1 MLFLFLYQTFFLLLL
16 PFLLINIIYKGLKNK
31 TYLAQFSNRLGFGFN
46 LSRKSNSNN
55 LIVIHAVSLG
65 EVVGISNL
73 VTKIDSSYDVMI
85 TVNTATGFEKANELF
100 GSNHKVMYAPWD
112 FFLFVKKFLKD
123 VRPVCIL
130 LFETEIWPYL
140 IHESRVSGVEVF
152 LLNGRLS
159 VKSEKNYKKVKPLIT
174 KALNNFSKVFVQTS
188 IHAQRFQGL
197 GLPKDKVMV
206 VGSMKYDIE
215 PNKIQNLGITL
226 PDEVIL
232 AASTHKE
239 EDEIVIEAFKD
250 LKKEKLF
257 QGHFVL
263 APRHPE
269 RAKEL
274 QNICLKF
281 GMNSRLYT
289 DKQSFVDVDITII
302 NVIGIMNDLFQRSR
316 VTFMGGSLVKRG
328 GHNLIEPA
336 YFGSPIL
343 IGPHTFNFE
352 EIVDE
357 FISSDAALRV
367 SNVTELVNA
376 YRDVIQDKNLATS
389 LSSNAKNIIKKRRG
403 STEIQLSY
411 IMNTISNT

>member
-16 PFLLINIIYKGLKNK
+16 PFFLVNIIYKGLKNK
-31 TYLAQFSNRLGFGFN
+31 TYLVQFSNRLGFGFN
-46 LSRKSNSNN
+46 LSKKSNNV
-55 LIVIHAVSLG
+55 IVIHAVSLG
-65 EVVGISNL
+65 EVIGISNL
-73 VTKIDSSYDVMI
+73 VSKIDSSYEVMI

-100 GSNHKVMYAPWD
+100 GSNHNVMYAPWD
-112 FFLFVKKFLKD
+112 FFLFIKKFLKD

-140 IHESRVSGVEVF
+140 IHESRVLGVEVF

-159 VKSEKNYKKVKPLIT
+159 VKSKKNYEMVKPLIT
-174 KALNNFSKVFVQTS
+174 NALNNFSKVFVQTS
-188 IHAQRFQGL
+188 VHAERFRDL
-197 GLPKDKVMV
+197 GILKDKIMV

-215 PNKIQNLGITL
+215 SNKIQNLGNTL

-232 AASTHKE
+232 AASTHQE

-250 LKKEKLF
+250 LKQEKLF

-269 RAKEL
+269 RAKDL
-274 QNICLKF
+274 QNICLRF
-281 GMNSRLYT
+281 GLNSRLYT
-289 DKQSFVDVDITII
+289 NKQSFDDVDITII
-302 NVIGIMNDLFQRSR
+302 NVIGVMDDLFQRSR
-316 VTFMGGSLVKRG
+316 VTFMGGSLIKRG

-357 FISSDAALRV
+357 FISSDAALLVR
-367 SNVTELVNA
+367 NKIELVNA
-376 YRDVIQDKNLATS
+376 YRDVIQDENLATS

-403 STEIQLSY
+403 STVIQLSY
-411 IMNTISNT
+411 IMDIIRNK

>member
-16 PFLLINIIYKGLKNK
+16 PFFLVNIIYKGLKNK
-31 TYLAQFSNRLGFGFN
+31 TYLVQFSNRLGFGFN
-46 LSRKSNSNN
+46 LSKKSNNV
-55 LIVIHAVSLG
+55 IVIHAVSLG
-65 EVVGISNL
+65 EVIGISNL
-73 VTKIDSSYDVMI
+73 VSKIDSSYEVMI

-100 GSNHKVMYAPWD
+100 GSNHNVMYAPWD
-112 FFLFVKKFLKD
+112 FFLFIKKFLKD

-140 IHESRVSGVEVF
+140 IHESRVFGVEVF

-159 VKSEKNYKKVKPLIT
+159 VKSKKNYEKVKPLIT
-174 KALNNFSKVFVQTS
+174 NALNNFSKVFVQS
-188 IHAQRFQGL
+188 SVHAERFRDL
-197 GLPKDKVMV
+197 GILKDKIMV

-215 PNKIQNLGITL
+215 SNKIQNLGNTL

-232 AASTHKE
+232 AASTHQE

-250 LKKEKLF
+250 LKQEKLF

-269 RAKEL
+269 RAKDL
-274 QNICLKF
+274 QNICSRF
-281 GMNSRLYT
+281 GLNSRLYT
-289 DKQSFVDVDITII
+289 DKQSFDDVDITII
-302 NVIGIMNDLFQRSR
+302 NVIGIMDDLFQRSR

-352 EIVDE
+352 DIVDE
-357 FISSDAALRV
+357 FISSDAALLVR
-367 SNVTELVNA
+367 NKIELVNA
-376 YRDVIQDKNLATS
+376 YRDVIQDENLATS

-403 STEIQLSY
+403 STVIQLSY
-411 IMNTISNT
+411 IMGIIKNK

>member
-16 PFLLINIIYKGLKNK
+16 PFFLVNIIYKGLKNK

-46 LSRKSNSNN
+46 LSKKSNNV
-55 LIVIHAVSLG
+55 IVIHAVSLG
-65 EVVGISNL
+65 EVIGISNL
-73 VTKIDSSYDVMI
+73 VAKIDSSYEVMI

-112 FFLFVKKFLKD
+112 FFLFVKRFLKD
-123 VRPVCIL
+123 VEPVCIL

-140 IHESRVSGVEVF
+140 IHKSRRLGAEVF

-159 VKSEKNYKKVKPLIT
+159 VKSEQNYEKVKPLIT
-174 KALNNFSKVFVQTS
+174 NALNNFSKVFVQTP
-188 IHAQRFQGL
+188 IHAERFTGL
-197 GLPKDKVMV
+197 GLLKDKVMV

-215 PNKIQNLGITL
+215 PNKIQDLGNTL
-226 PDEVIL
+226 PDEFIL

-239 EDEIVIEAFKD
+239 EDKIVIEAFKD

-269 RAKEL
+269 RAKDLE
-274 QNICLKF
+274 NICLRF

-289 DKQSFVDVDITII
+289 DKQSFDDVDITII
-302 NVIGIMNDLFQRSR
+302 NVIGIMDDLFQRSR
-316 VTFMGGSLVKRG
+316 VTFIGGSLVKRG

-357 FISSDAALRV
+357 FISSNAALRV
-367 SNVTELVNA
+367 SNKTELVNA
-376 YRDVIQDKNLATS
+376 YRDVLQDENLATS

-411 IMNTISNT
+411 IMSIISNK

>member
-16 PFLLINIIYKGLKNK
+16 PFFLVNIIYKGLKNK
-31 TYLAQFSNRLGFGFN
+31 TYLVQFSNRLGFGFN
-46 LSRKSNSNN
+46 LSKKSNNV
-55 LIVIHAVSLG
+55 IVIHAVSLG
-65 EVVGISNL
+65 EVIGISNL
-73 VTKIDSSYDVMI
+73 VSKIDSSYEVMI

-140 IHESRVSGVEVF
+140 IHESRVFGVEVF

-159 VKSEKNYKKVKPLIT
+159 VKSKKNYEKVKPLIT
-174 KALNNFSKVFVQTS
+174 NALNNFSKVFVQTS
-188 IHAQRFQGL
+188 VHAERFRDL
-197 GLPKDKVMV
+197 GILKDKIMV

-215 PNKIQNLGITL
+215 SNKIQNLGNTL

-232 AASTHKE
+232 AASTHQE

-250 LKKEKLF
+250 LKQEKLF

-269 RAKEL
+269 RAKDL
-274 QNICLKF
+274 QNICSRF
-281 GMNSRLYT
+281 GLNSRLYT
-289 DKQSFVDVDITII
+289 DKQSFDDVDITII
-302 NVIGIMNDLFQRSR
+302 NVIGIMDDLFQRSR

-357 FISSDAALRV
+357 FISSDAALLVR
-367 SNVTELVNA
+367 NKIELVNA
-376 YRDVIQDKNLATS
+376 YRDVIQDENLATS

-403 STEIQLSY
+403 STVIQLSY
-411 IMNTISNT
+411 IMDIIRNK

>member
-16 PFLLINIIYKGLKNK
+16 PFFLVNIIYKGLKNK
-31 TYLAQFSNRLGFGFN
+31 TYLVQFSNRLGFGFN
-46 LSRKSNSNN
+46 LSKKSNNV
-55 LIVIHAVSLG
+55 IVIHAVSLG
-65 EVVGISNL
+65 EVIGISNL
-73 VTKIDSSYDVMI
+73 VSKIDSSYEVMI

-100 GSNHKVMYAPWD
+100 GSNHNVMYAPWD
-112 FFLFVKKFLKD
+112 FFLFIKKFLKD

-140 IHESRVSGVEVF
+140 IHESRGFGVEVF

-159 VKSEKNYKKVKPLIT
+159 VKSKKNYEKVKPLIT
-174 KALNNFSKVFVQTS
+174 NALNNFSKVFVQS
-188 IHAQRFQGL
+188 SVHAERFRDL
-197 GLPKDKVMV
+197 GILKDKIMV

-215 PNKIQNLGITL
+215 SNKIQNLGNTL

-232 AASTHKE
+232 AASTHQE

-250 LKKEKLF
+250 LKQEKLF

-269 RAKEL
+269 RAKDL
-274 QNICLKF
+274 QNICSRF
-281 GMNSRLYT
+281 GLNSRLYT
-289 DKQSFVDVDITII
+289 DKQSFDDVDITII
-302 NVIGIMNDLFQRSR
+302 NVIGIMDDLFQRSR

-352 EIVDE
+352 DIVDE
-357 FISSDAALRV
+357 FISSDAALLVRSKV
-367 SNVTELVNA
+367 ELVNA
-376 YRDVIQDKNLATS
+376 YRDVIQDENLATS

-403 STEIQLSY
+403 STVIQLSY
-411 IMNTISNT
+411 IMDIIRNK

>member
-16 PFLLINIIYKGLKNK
+16 PFFLVNIIYKGLKNK
-31 TYLAQFSNRLGFGFN
+31 TYLVQFSNRLGFGFN
-46 LSRKSNSNN
+46 LSKKSNNV
-55 LIVIHAVSLG
+55 IVIHAVSLG
-65 EVVGISNL
+65 EVIGISNL
-73 VTKIDSSYDVMI
+73 VSKIDSSYEVMI

-100 GSNHKVMYAPWD
+100 GSNHNVMYAPWD
-112 FFLFVKKFLKD
+112 FFLFIKKFLKD

-140 IHESRVSGVEVF
+140 IHESRVFGVEVF

-159 VKSEKNYKKVKPLIT
+159 VKSKKNYEKVKPLIT
-174 KALNNFSKVFVQTS
+174 NALNNFSKVFVQTS
-188 IHAQRFQGL
+188 VHAERFRGL
-197 GLPKDKVMV
+197 GILKDKIMV
-206 VGSMKYDIE
+206 VGSMKYDIK
-215 PNKIQNLGITL
+215 PNKIQNLGNTL

-232 AASTHKE
+232 AASTHQE

-250 LKKEKLF
+250 LKQEKLF

-269 RAKEL
+269 RAKDL
-274 QNICLKF
+274 QNICSRF
-281 GMNSRLYT
+281 GLNSRLYT
-289 DKQSFVDVDITII
+289 DKQSFDDVDITII
-302 NVIGIMNDLFQRSR
+302 NVIGIMDDLFQRSR

-352 EIVDE
+352 DIVDE
-357 FISSDAALRV
+357 FISSDAALLVRSKV
-367 SNVTELVNA
+367 ELVNA
-376 YRDVIQDKNLATS
+376 YRDVIQDENLATS

-403 STEIQLSY
+403 STVIQLSY
-411 IMNTISNT
+411 IMDIIRNK

>member
-16 PFLLINIIYKGLKNK
+16 PFFLVNVIYKGLKNK
-31 TYLAQFSNRLGFGFN
+31 TYLVQFSNRLGFGFN
-46 LSRKSNSNN
+46 LSKKSNNV
-55 LIVIHAVSLG
+55 IVIHAVSLG
-65 EVVGISNL
+65 EVIGISNL
-73 VTKIDSSYDVMI
+73 VSKIDSSYEVMI

-140 IHESRVSGVEVF
+140 IHESRVLGVEVF

-159 VKSEKNYKKVKPLIT
+159 VKSKKNYEMVKPLIT
-174 KALNNFSKVFVQTS
+174 NALNNFSKVFVQTPV
-188 IHAQRFQGL
+188 HAERFRGL
-197 GLPKDKVMV
+197 GILKDKIMV

-215 PNKIQNLGITL
+215 PNKIQNLGNSL
-226 PDEVIL
+226 PDEFIL
-232 AASTHKE
+232 AASTHKG

-250 LKKEKLF
+250 LKQEKLF

-269 RAKEL
+269 RAKDL
-274 QNICLKF
+274 QNICLRF
-281 GMNSRLYT
+281 GLNSRLYT
-289 DKQSFVDVDITII
+289 NKQSFDDVDITII
-302 NVIGIMNDLFQRSR
+302 NVIGVMDDLFQRSR
-316 VTFMGGSLVKRG
+316 VTFMGGSLIKRG

-357 FISSDAALRV
+357 FISSDAALLVR
-367 SNVTELVNA
+367 NKIELVNA
-376 YRDVIQDKNLATS
+376 YRDVIQDENLATS

-403 STEIQLSY
+403 STVIQLSY
-411 IMNTISNT
+411 IMDIIRNK

>member
-16 PFLLINIIYKGLKNK
+16 PFFLVNIIYKGLKNK
-31 TYLAQFSNRLGFGFN
+31 TYLVQFSNRLGFGFN
-46 LSRKSNSNN
+46 LSKKSNNV
-55 LIVIHAVSLG
+55 IVIHAVSLG
-65 EVVGISNL
+65 EVIGISNL
-73 VTKIDSSYDVMI
+73 VSKIDSSYEVMI

-100 GSNHKVMYAPWD
+100 GSNHNVMYAPWD
-112 FFLFVKKFLKD
+112 FFLFIKKFLKD

-140 IHESRVSGVEVF
+140 IHESRVFGVEVF

-159 VKSEKNYKKVKPLIT
+159 VKSKKNYEKVKPLIT
-174 KALNNFSKVFVQTS
+174 NALNNFSKVFVQS
-188 IHAQRFQGL
+188 SVHAERFRDL
-197 GLPKDKVMV
+197 GILKDKIMV

-215 PNKIQNLGITL
+215 SNKIQNLGNTL

-232 AASTHKE
+232 AASTHQE

-250 LKKEKLF
+250 LKQEKLF

-269 RAKEL
+269 RAKDL
-274 QNICLKF
+274 QNICSRF
-281 GMNSRLYT
+281 GLNSRLYT
-289 DKQSFVDVDITII
+289 DKQSFDDVDITII
-302 NVIGIMNDLFQRSR
+302 NVIGIMDDLFQRSR

-352 EIVDE
+352 DIVDE
-357 FISSDAALRV
+357 FISSDAALLVRSKV
-367 SNVTELVNA
+367 ELVNA
-376 YRDVIQDKNLATS
+376 YRDVIQDENLATS

-403 STEIQLSY
+403 STVIQLSY
-411 IMNTISNT
+411 IMDIIRNK

>member
-16 PFLLINIIYKGLKNK
+16 PFFLVNIIYKGLKNK
-31 TYLAQFSNRLGFGFN
+31 TYLVQFSNRLGFGFN
-46 LSRKSNSNN
+46 LSKKSNNV
-55 LIVIHAVSLG
+55 IVIHAVSLG
-65 EVVGISNL
+65 EVIGISNL
-73 VTKIDSSYDVMI
+73 VSKIDSSYEVMI

-140 IHESRVSGVEVF
+140 IHESRVLGVEVF

-159 VKSEKNYKKVKPLIT
+159 VKSKKNYEMVKPLIT
-174 KALNNFSKVFVQTS
+174 NALNNFSKVFVQTS
-188 IHAQRFQGL
+188 VHAERFRDL
-197 GLPKDKVMV
+197 GILKDKIMV

-215 PNKIQNLGITL
+215 SNKIQNLGNTL

-232 AASTHKE
+232 AASTHQE

-250 LKKEKLF
+250 LKQEKLF

-269 RAKEL
+269 RAKDL
-274 QNICLKF
+274 QNICLRF
-281 GMNSRLYT
+281 GLNSRLYT
-289 DKQSFVDVDITII
+289 NKQSFDDVDITII
-302 NVIGIMNDLFQRSR
+302 NVIGVMDDLFQRSR
-316 VTFMGGSLVKRG
+316 VTFMGGSLIKRG

-357 FISSDAALRV
+357 FISSDAALLVR
-367 SNVTELVNA
+367 NKIELVNA
-376 YRDVIQDKNLATS
+376 YRDVIQDENLATS

-403 STEIQLSY
+403 STVIQLSY
-411 IMNTISNT
+411 IMDIIRNK

>member
-1 MLFLFLYQTFFLLLL
+1 LV
-16 PFLLINIIYKGLKNK
+16 NIIYKGLKNK
-31 TYLAQFSNRLGFGFN
+31 TYLVQFSNRLGFGFN
-46 LSRKSNSNN
+46 LSKKSNNV
-55 LIVIHAVSLG
+55 IVIHAVSLG
-65 EVVGISNL
+65 EVIGISNL
-73 VTKIDSSYDVMI
+73 VSKIDSSYEVMI

-100 GSNHKVMYAPWD
+100 GSNHNVMYAPWD
-112 FFLFVKKFLKD
+112 FFLFIKKFLKD

-140 IHESRVSGVEVF
+140 IHESRVFGVEVF

-159 VKSEKNYKKVKPLIT
+159 VKSKKNYEKVKPLIT
-174 KALNNFSKVFVQTS
+174 NALNNFSKVFVQS
-188 IHAQRFQGL
+188 SVHAERFRDL
-197 GLPKDKVMV
+197 GILKDKIMV

-215 PNKIQNLGITL
+215 SNKIQNLGNTL

-232 AASTHKE
+232 AASTHQE

-250 LKKEKLF
+250 LKQEKLF

-269 RAKEL
+269 RAKDL
-274 QNICLKF
+274 QNICSRF
-281 GMNSRLYT
+281 GLNSRLYT
-289 DKQSFVDVDITII
+289 DKQSFDDVDITII
-302 NVIGIMNDLFQRSR
+302 NVIGIMDDLFQRSR

-352 EIVDE
+352 DIVDE
-357 FISSDAALRV
+357 FISSDAALLVRSKV
-367 SNVTELVNA
+367 ELVNA
-376 YRDVIQDKNLATS
+376 YRDVIQDENLATS

-403 STEIQLSY
+403 STVIQLSY
-411 IMNTISNT
+411 IMDIIRNK

>member
-1 MLFLFLYQTFFLLLL
+1 MLFLFLYQIFFLLLL
-16 PFLLINIIYKGLKNK
+16 PFFLVNIIYKGLKNK
-31 TYLAQFSNRLGFGFN
+31 TYLVQFSNRLGFGFN
-46 LSRKSNSNN
+46 LSKKSNNV
-55 LIVIHAVSLG
+55 IVIHAVSLG
-65 EVVGISNL
+65 EVIGISNL
-73 VTKIDSSYDVMI
+73 VSKIDSSYEVMI

-140 IHESRVSGVEVF
+140 IHESRVFGVEVF

-159 VKSEKNYKKVKPLIT
+159 VKSKKNYEKVKPLIT
-174 KALNNFSKVFVQTS
+174 NALNNFSKVFVQS
-188 IHAQRFQGL
+188 SVHAERFRDL
-197 GLPKDKVMV
+197 GILKDKIMV

-215 PNKIQNLGITL
+215 SNKIQNLGNTL

-232 AASTHKE
+232 AASTHRE

-250 LKKEKLF
+250 LKQEKLF

-269 RAKEL
+269 RAKDL
-274 QNICLKF
+274 QNICLRF
-281 GMNSRLYT
+281 GLNSRLYT
-289 DKQSFVDVDITII
+289 DKQSFDDVDITII
-302 NVIGIMNDLFQRSR
+302 NVIGIMDDLFQRSR

-352 EIVDE
+352 DIVDE
-357 FISSDAALRV
+357 FISSDAALLVRSKV
-367 SNVTELVNA
+367 ELVNA
-376 YRDVIQDKNLATS
+376 YRDVIQDENLATS

-403 STEIQLSY
+403 STVIQLSY
-411 IMNTISNT
+411 IMGIIKNK

>member
-16 PFLLINIIYKGLKNK
+16 PFFLVNIIYKGLKNK
-31 TYLAQFSNRLGFGFN
+31 TYLVQFSNRLGFGFN
-46 LSRKSNSNN
+46 LSKKSNNV
-55 LIVIHAVSLG
+55 IVIHAVSLG
-65 EVVGISNL
+65 EVIGISNL
-73 VTKIDSSYDVMI
+73 VSKIDSSYEVMI

-100 GSNHKVMYAPWD
+100 GSNHNVMYAPWD
-112 FFLFVKKFLKD
+112 FFLFIKKFLKD

-140 IHESRVSGVEVF
+140 IHESRVLGVEVF

-159 VKSEKNYKKVKPLIT
+159 VKSKKNYEKVKPLIT
-174 KALNNFSKVFVQTS
+174 NALNNFSKVFVQS
-188 IHAQRFQGL
+188 SVHAERFRDL
-197 GLPKDKVMV
+197 GILKDKIMV

-215 PNKIQNLGITL
+215 SNKIQNLGNTL

-232 AASTHKE
+232 AASTHRE

-250 LKKEKLF
+250 LKQEKLF

-269 RAKEL
+269 RAKDL
-274 QNICLKF
+274 QNICSRF
-281 GMNSRLYT
+281 GLNSRLYT
-289 DKQSFVDVDITII
+289 DKQSFDDVDITII
-302 NVIGIMNDLFQRSR
+302 NVIGIMDDLFQRSR

-352 EIVDE
+352 DIVDE
-357 FISSDAALRV
+357 FISSDAALLVRSKV
-367 SNVTELVNA
+367 ELVNA
-376 YRDVIQDKNLATS
+376 YRDVIQDENLATS

-403 STEIQLSY
+403 STVIQLSY
-411 IMNTISNT
+411 IMDIIRNK

>member
-16 PFLLINIIYKGLKNK
+16 PFFLVNVIYKGLKNK
-31 TYLAQFSNRLGFGFN
+31 TYLAQFSNRLGLGFN
-46 LSRKSNSNN
+46 LSKKSNNV
-55 LIVIHAVSLG
+55 IVIHAVSLG
-65 EVVGISNL
+65 EVIGISNL
-73 VTKIDSSYDVMI
+73 VSKIDSSYEVMI

-140 IHESRVSGVEVF
+140 IHEARVLGVEVF

-159 VKSEKNYKKVKPLIT
+159 VKSKKNYEMVKPLIT
-174 KALNNFSKVFVQTS
+174 NALNNFSKVFVQTS
-188 IHAQRFQGL
+188 VHAERFRGL
-197 GLPKDKVMV
+197 GILKDKIMV

-215 PNKIQNLGITL
+215 PNKIQNLGNTL

-250 LKKEKLF
+250 LKQEKLF

-269 RAKEL
+269 RAKDL
-274 QNICLKF
+274 QNICLRF
-281 GMNSRLYT
+281 GLNSRLYT
-289 DKQSFVDVDITII
+289 DKQSFDDVDITII
-302 NVIGIMNDLFQRSR
+302 NVVGIMDDLFQRSR

-357 FISSDAALRV
+357 FISSDAALLVR
-367 SNVTELVNA
+367 NKIELVNA
-376 YRDVIQDKNLATS
+376 YRDVIQDENLATS

-403 STEIQLSY
+403 STVIQLSY
-411 IMNTISNT
+411 IMDIISNK

>member
-65 EVVGISNL
+65 EVIGISNL

-100 GSNHKVMYAPWD
+100 GSNHNVMYAPWD
-112 FFLFVKKFLKD
+112 FFLFIKKFLKD

-140 IHESRVSGVEVF
+140 IHESRGFGVEVF

-159 VKSEKNYKKVKPLIT
+159 VKSKKNYEKVKPLIT
-174 KALNNFSKVFVQTS
+174 NALNNFSKVFVQS
-188 IHAQRFQGL
+188 SVHAERFRDL
-197 GLPKDKVMV
+197 GILKDKIMV

-215 PNKIQNLGITL
+215 SNKIQNLGNTL

-352 EIVDE
+352 DIVDE
-357 FISSDAALRV
+357 FISSDAALLVRSKV
-367 SNVTELVNA
+367 ELVNA
-376 YRDVIQDKNLATS
+376 YRDVIQDKNLASS
-389 LSSNAKNIIKKRRG
+389 LSSNSKNIIKKRRG

-411 IMNTISNT
+411 IMEIISNK

>member
-1 MLFLFLYQTFFLLLL
+1 MC
-16 PFLLINIIYKGLKNK
+16 IRDSYKGLKNK
-31 TYLAQFSNRLGFGFN
+31 TYLVQFSNRLGFGFN
-46 LSRKSNSNN
+46 LSKKSNNV
-55 LIVIHAVSLG
+55 IVIHAVSLG
-65 EVVGISNL
+65 EVIGISNL
-73 VTKIDSSYDVMI
+73 VSKIDSSYEVMI

-100 GSNHKVMYAPWD
+100 GSNHNVMYAPWD
-112 FFLFVKKFLKD
+112 FFLFIKKFLKD

-140 IHESRVSGVEVF
+140 IHESRVFGVEVF

-159 VKSEKNYKKVKPLIT
+159 VKSKKNYEKVKPLIT
-174 KALNNFSKVFVQTS
+174 NALNNFSKVFVQS
-188 IHAQRFQGL
+188 SVHAERFRDL
-197 GLPKDKVMV
+197 GILKDKIMV

-215 PNKIQNLGITL
+215 SNKIQNLGNTL

-232 AASTHKE
+232 AASTHQE

-250 LKKEKLF
+250 LKQEKLF

-269 RAKEL
+269 RAKDL
-274 QNICLKF
+274 QNICSRF
-281 GMNSRLYT
+281 GLNSRLYT
-289 DKQSFVDVDITII
+289 DKQSFDDVDITII
-302 NVIGIMNDLFQRSR
+302 NVIGIMDDLFQRSR

-352 EIVDE
+352 DIVDE
-357 FISSDAALRV
+357 FISSDAALLVRSKV
-367 SNVTELVNA
+367 ELVNA
-376 YRDVIQDKNLATS
+376 YRDVIQDENLATS

-403 STEIQLSY
+403 STVIQLSY
-411 IMNTISNT
+411 IMDIIRNK

>member
-16 PFLLINIIYKGLKNK
+16 PFFLVNIIYKGLKNK
-31 TYLAQFSNRLGFGFN
+31 TYLVQFSNRLGFGFN
-46 LSRKSNSNN
+46 LSKKSNNV
-55 LIVIHAVSLG
+55 IVIHAVSLG
-65 EVVGISNL
+65 EVIGISNL
-73 VTKIDSSYDVMI
+73 VSKIDSSYEVMI

-100 GSNHKVMYAPWD
+100 GSNHNVMYAPWD
-112 FFLFVKKFLKD
+112 FFLFIKKFLKD

-140 IHESRVSGVEVF
+140 IHESRVLGVEVF

-159 VKSEKNYKKVKPLIT
+159 VKSKKNYEMVKPLIT
-174 KALNNFSKVFVQTS
+174 NALNNFSKVFVQTS
-188 IHAQRFQGL
+188 VHAERFRDL
-197 GLPKDKVMV
+197 GILKDKIMV

-215 PNKIQNLGITL
+215 SNKIQNLGNTL

-232 AASTHKE
+232 AASTHQE

-250 LKKEKLF
+250 LKQEKLF

-269 RAKEL
+269 RAKDL
-274 QNICLKF
+274 QNICSRFDLD
-281 GMNSRLYT
+281 SRLYT
-289 DKQSFVDVDITII
+289 DKQSFDDVDITII
-302 NVIGIMNDLFQRSR
+302 NVIGIMDDLFQRSR

-357 FISSDAALRV
+357 FISSDAALLVR
-367 SNVTELVNA
+367 NKIELVNA

-403 STEIQLSY
+403 STVIQLSY
-411 IMNTISNT
+411 IMDIIRNK

>member
-16 PFLLINIIYKGLKNK
+16 PFFLVNIIYKGLKNK
-31 TYLAQFSNRLGFGFN
+31 TYLVQFSNRLGFGFN
-46 LSRKSNSNN
+46 LSKKSNNV
-55 LIVIHAVSLG
+55 IVIHAVSLG
-65 EVVGISNL
+65 EVIGISNL
-73 VTKIDSSYDVMI
+73 VSKIDSSYEVMI

-100 GSNHKVMYAPWD
+100 GSNHNVMYAPWD
-112 FFLFVKKFLKD
+112 FFLFIKKFLKD

-140 IHESRVSGVEVF
+140 IHESRVFGVEVF

-159 VKSEKNYKKVKPLIT
+159 VKSKKNYEKVKPLIT
-174 KALNNFSKVFVQTS
+174 NALNNFSKVFVQTPV
-188 IHAQRFQGL
+188 HAERFRGL
-197 GLPKDKVMV
+197 GILKDKIMV

-215 PNKIQNLGITL
+215 SNKIQNLGNTL

-232 AASTHKE
+232 AASTHQE

-250 LKKEKLF
+250 LKQEKLF

-269 RAKEL
+269 RAKDL
-274 QNICLKF
+274 QNICSRF
-281 GMNSRLYT
+281 GLNSRLYT
-289 DKQSFVDVDITII
+289 DKQSFDDVDITII
-302 NVIGIMNDLFQRSR
+302 NVIGIMDDLFQRSR

-357 FISSDAALRV
+357 FISSDAALLVR
-367 SNVTELVNA
+367 NKIELVNA
-376 YRDVIQDKNLATS
+376 YRDVIQDENLATS

-403 STEIQLSY
+403 STVIQLSY
-411 IMNTISNT
+411 IMDIIRNK

>member
-16 PFLLINIIYKGLKNK
+16 PFFLVNIIYKGLKNK
-31 TYLAQFSNRLGFGFN
+31 TYLVQFSNRLGFGFN
-46 LSRKSNSNN
+46 LSKKSNNV
-55 LIVIHAVSLG
+55 IVIHAVSLG
-65 EVVGISNL
+65 EVIGISNL
-73 VTKIDSSYDVMI
+73 VSKIDSSYEVMI

-100 GSNHKVMYAPWD
+100 GSNHNVMYAPWD
-112 FFLFVKKFLKD
+112 FFLFIKKFLKD

-140 IHESRVSGVEVF
+140 IHESRVFGIEVF

-159 VKSEKNYKKVKPLIT
+159 VKSKKNYEMVKPLIT
-174 KALNNFSKVFVQTS
+174 NALNNFSKVFVQTS
-188 IHAQRFQGL
+188 VHSERFRVL
-197 GLPKDKVMV
+197 GILKDKIMV

-215 PNKIQNLGITL
+215 SNKIQNLGNTL

-281 GMNSRLYT
+281 GMNSILYT
-289 DKQSFVDVDITII
+289 DKQSFYDVDITII
-302 NVIGIMNDLFQRSR
+302 NVIGLIDDLFQRSR
-316 VTFMGGSLVKRG
+316 VTFMGGSLIKRG

-367 SNVTELVNA
+367 ENKTELVNA
-376 YRDVIQDKNLATS
+376 YRDVIQDENLATS

-403 STEIQLSY
+403 STVIQLSY
-411 IMNTISNT
+411 IMDIIRNK

>member
-16 PFLLINIIYKGLKNK
+16 PFFLVNIIYKGLKNK
-31 TYLAQFSNRLGFGFN
+31 TYLVQFSNRLGFGFN
-46 LSRKSNSNN
+46 PSKKSNNV
-55 LIVIHAVSLG
+55 IVIHAVSLG
-65 EVVGISNL
+65 EVIGISNL
-73 VTKIDSSYDVMI
+73 VSKIDSSYEVMI

-100 GSNHKVMYAPWD
+100 GSNHNVMYAPWD
-112 FFLFVKKFLKD
+112 FFLFIKKFLKD

-140 IHESRVSGVEVF
+140 IHESRVFGVEVF

-159 VKSEKNYKKVKPLIT
+159 VKSKKNYEKVKPLIT
-174 KALNNFSKVFVQTS
+174 NALNNFSKVFVQS
-188 IHAQRFQGL
+188 SVHAERFRDL
-197 GLPKDKVMV
+197 GILKDKIMV

-215 PNKIQNLGITL
+215 SNKIQNLGNTL

-232 AASTHKE
+232 AASTHQE

-250 LKKEKLF
+250 LKQEKLF

-269 RAKEL
+269 RAKDL
-274 QNICLKF
+274 QNICSRF
-281 GMNSRLYT
+281 GLNSRLYT
-289 DKQSFVDVDITII
+289 DKQSFDDVDITII
-302 NVIGIMNDLFQRSR
+302 NVIGIMDDLFQRSR

-352 EIVDE
+352 DIVDE
-357 FISSDAALRV
+357 FISSDAALLVRSKV
-367 SNVTELVNA
+367 ELVNA
-376 YRDVIQDKNLATS
+376 YRDVIQDENLATS

-403 STEIQLSY
+403 STVIQLSY
-411 IMNTISNT
+411 IMDIIRNK

>member
-16 PFLLINIIYKGLKNK
+16 PFFLVNIIYKGLKNK
-31 TYLAQFSNRLGFGFN
+31 TYLVQFSNRLGFGFN
-46 LSRKSNSNN
+46 LSKKSNNV
-55 LIVIHAVSLG
+55 IVIHAVSLG
-65 EVVGISNL
+65 EVIGISNL
-73 VTKIDSSYDVMI
+73 VSKIDSSYEVMI

-100 GSNHKVMYAPWD
+100 GSNHNVMYAPWD
-112 FFLFVKKFLKD
+112 FFLFIKKFLKD

-140 IHESRVSGVEVF
+140 IHESRVFGVEVF

-159 VKSEKNYKKVKPLIT
+159 VKSKKNYEKVKPLIT
-174 KALNNFSKVFVQTS
+174 NALNNFSKVFVQS
-188 IHAQRFQGL
+188 SVHAERFRDL
-197 GLPKDKVMV
+197 GILKDKIMV

-215 PNKIQNLGITL
+215 SNKIQNLGNTL

-232 AASTHKE
+232 AASTHQE

-250 LKKEKLF
+250 LKQEKLF

-269 RAKEL
+269 RAKDL
-274 QNICLKF
+274 QNICLRF
-281 GMNSRLYT
+281 GLNSRLYT
-289 DKQSFVDVDITII
+289 DKQSFDDVDITII
-302 NVIGIMNDLFQRSR
+302 NVIGIMDDLFQRSR

-352 EIVDE
+352 DIVDE
-357 FISSDAALRV
+357 FISSDAALLVRSKV
-367 SNVTELVNA
+367 ELVNA
-376 YRDVIQDKNLATS
+376 YRDVIQDENLATS

-403 STEIQLSY
+403 STVIQLSY
-411 IMNTISNT
+411 IMDIIRNK

>member
-16 PFLLINIIYKGLKNK
+16 PFFLVNIIYKGLKNK
-31 TYLAQFSNRLGFGFN
+31 TYLVQFSNRLGFGFN
-46 LSRKSNSNN
+46 LSKKSNNV
-55 LIVIHAVSLG
+55 IVIHAVSLG
-65 EVVGISNL
+65 EVIGISNL
-73 VTKIDSSYDVMI
+73 VSKIDSSYEVMI

-100 GSNHKVMYAPWD
+100 GSNHNVMYAPWD
-112 FFLFVKKFLKD
+112 FFLFIKKFLKD

-140 IHESRVSGVEVF
+140 IHESRVFGIEVF

-159 VKSEKNYKKVKPLIT
+159 VKSKKNYEKVKPLIT
-174 KALNNFSKVFVQTS
+174 NALNNFSKVFVQTS
-188 IHAQRFQGL
+188 VHAERFRDL
-197 GLPKDKVMV
+197 GILKDKIMV

-215 PNKIQNLGITL
+215 SNKIQNLGNTL

-250 LKKEKLF
+250 LKQEKLF

-269 RAKEL
+269 RAKDL
-274 QNICLKF
+274 QNICLRF
-281 GMNSRLYT
+281 GLNSRLYT
-289 DKQSFVDVDITII
+289 DKQSFDDVDITII
-302 NVIGIMNDLFQRSR
+302 NVIGIMDDLFQRSR

-357 FISSDAALRV
+357 FISSDAALLVR
-367 SNVTELVNA
+367 NKIELVNA
-376 YRDVIQDKNLATS
+376 YRDVIQDENLATS

-403 STEIQLSY
+403 STVIQLSY
-411 IMNTISNT
+411 IMGIIRNK

>member
-16 PFLLINIIYKGLKNK
+16 PFFLVNIIYKGLKNK
-31 TYLAQFSNRLGFGFN
+31 TYLVQFSNRLGFGFN
-46 LSRKSNSNN
+46 LSKKSNNV
-55 LIVIHAVSLG
+55 IVIHAVSLG
-65 EVVGISNL
+65 EVIGISNL
-73 VTKIDSSYDVMI
+73 VSKIDSSYEVMI

-140 IHESRVSGVEVF
+140 IHESRVLGVEVF

-159 VKSEKNYKKVKPLIT
+159 VKSKKNYEKVKPLIT
-174 KALNNFSKVFVQTS
+174 NALNNFSKVFVQTS
-188 IHAQRFQGL
+188 VHAERFRDL
-197 GLPKDKVMV
+197 GILKDKIMV

-215 PNKIQNLGITL
+215 SNKIQNLGNTL

-232 AASTHKE
+232 AASTHQE

-250 LKKEKLF
+250 LKQEKLF

-269 RAKEL
+269 RAKDL
-274 QNICLKF
+274 QNICSRF
-281 GMNSRLYT
+281 GLNSRLYT
-289 DKQSFVDVDITII
+289 DKQSFDDVDITII
-302 NVIGIMNDLFQRSR
+302 NVIGIMDDLFQRSR

-357 FISSDAALRV
+357 FISSDAALLVR
-367 SNVTELVNA
+367 NKIELVNA
-376 YRDVIQDKNLATS
+376 YRDVIQDENLATS

-403 STEIQLSY
+403 STVIQLSY
-411 IMNTISNT
+411 IMDIIRNK

>member
-1 MLFLFLYQTFFLLLL
+1 MV
-16 PFLLINIIYKGLKNK
+16 NVIYKGLKNK
-31 TYLAQFSNRLGFGFN
+31 TYSAQFSNRLGLGFN
-46 LSRKSNSNN
+46 LSKKSNNV
-55 LIVIHAVSLG
+55 IVIHAVSLG
-65 EVVGISNL
+65 EVIGISNL
-73 VTKIDSSYDVMI
+73 VSKIDSSYEVMI

-100 GSNHKVMYAPWD
+100 GYNHKVMYAPWD

-140 IHESRVSGVEVF
+140 IHESRVLGVEVF

-159 VKSEKNYKKVKPLIT
+159 VKSKKNYEMVKPLIT
-174 KALNNFSKVFVQTS
+174 NALNNFSKVFVQTS
-188 IHAQRFQGL
+188 VHAERFRGL
-197 GLPKDKVMV
+197 GILKDKIMV
-206 VGSMKYDIE
+206 VGSMKYDIK
-215 PNKIQNLGITL
+215 PNKIQNLGNTL

-250 LKKEKLF
+250 LKQEKLF

-269 RAKEL
+269 RAKDL
-274 QNICLKF
+274 QNICLRF
-281 GMNSRLYT
+281 GLNSRLYT
-289 DKQSFVDVDITII
+289 DKQSFDDVDITII
-302 NVIGIMNDLFQRSR
+302 NVVGIMDDLFQRSR

-357 FISSDAALRV
+357 FISSDAALLVR
-367 SNVTELVNA
+367 NKIELVNA
-376 YRDVIQDKNLATS
+376 YRDVIQDENLATS

-403 STEIQLSY
+403 STVIQLSY
-411 IMNTISNT
+411 IMDIISNK

>member
-16 PFLLINIIYKGLKNK
+16 PFFLVNIIYKGLKNK
-31 TYLAQFSNRLGFGFN
+31 TYLVQFSNRLGFGFN
-46 LSRKSNSNN
+46 LSKKSNNV
-55 LIVIHAVSLG
+55 IVIHAVSLG
-65 EVVGISNL
+65 EVIGISNL
-73 VTKIDSSYDVMI
+73 VSKIDSSYEVMI

-100 GSNHKVMYAPWD
+100 GSNHNVMYAPWD
-112 FFLFVKKFLKD
+112 FFLFIKKFLKD

-140 IHESRVSGVEVF
+140 IHESRVFGVEVF

-159 VKSEKNYKKVKPLIT
+159 VKSKKNYEKVKPLIT
-174 KALNNFSKVFVQTS
+174 NALNNFSKVFVQTS
-188 IHAQRFQGL
+188 VHAERFRDL
-197 GLPKDKVMV
+197 GILKDKIMV

-215 PNKIQNLGITL
+215 SNKIQNLGNTL

-232 AASTHKE
+232 AASTHQE

-250 LKKEKLF
+250 LKQEKLF

-269 RAKEL
+269 RAKDL
-274 QNICLKF
+274 QNICSRF
-281 GMNSRLYT
+281 GLNSRLYT
-289 DKQSFVDVDITII
+289 DKQSFDDVDITII
-302 NVIGIMNDLFQRSR
+302 NVIGIMDDLFQRSR

-357 FISSDAALRV
+357 FISSDAALLVR
-367 SNVTELVNA
+367 NKIELVNA
-376 YRDVIQDKNLATS
+376 YRDVIQDENLATS

-403 STEIQLSY
+403 STVIQLSY
-411 IMNTISNT
+411 IMDIIRNK

>member
-16 PFLLINIIYKGLKNK
+16 PFFLVNIIYKGLKNK
-31 TYLAQFSNRLGFGFN
+31 TYLVQFSNRLGFGFN
-46 LSRKSNSNN
+46 LSKKSNNV
-55 LIVIHAVSLG
+55 IVIHAVSLG
-65 EVVGISNL
+65 EVIGISNL
-73 VTKIDSSYDVMI
+73 VSKIDSSYEVMI

-140 IHESRVSGVEVF
+140 IHESRVFGVEVF

-159 VKSEKNYKKVKPLIT
+159 VKSKKNYEMVKPLIT
-174 KALNNFSKVFVQTS
+174 NALNNFSKVFVQTS
-188 IHAQRFQGL
+188 VHAERFRGL
-197 GLPKDKVMV
+197 GILKDKIMV
-206 VGSMKYDIE
+206 VGSMKYDIK
-215 PNKIQNLGITL
+215 PNKIQNLGNTL

-232 AASTHKE
+232 AASTHQE

-250 LKKEKLF
+250 LKQEKLF

-269 RAKEL
+269 RAKDL
-274 QNICLKF
+274 QNICSRF
-281 GMNSRLYT
+281 GLNSRLYT
-289 DKQSFVDVDITII
+289 DKQSFDDVDITII
-302 NVIGIMNDLFQRSR
+302 NVIGIMDDLFQRSR

-352 EIVDE
+352 DIVDE
-357 FISSDAALRV
+357 FISSDAALLVRSKV
-367 SNVTELVNA
+367 ELVNA
-376 YRDVIQDKNLATS
+376 YRDVIQDENLATS

-403 STEIQLSY
+403 STVIQLSY
-411 IMNTISNT
+411 IMDIISNK

>member
-1 MLFLFLYQTFFLLLL
+1 MLFLFLYQTLFLLLL

-65 EVVGISNL
+65 EVIGISNL

-215 PNKIQNLGITL
+215 PNKIQNLGNTL

-343 IGPHTFNFE
+343 LGPHTFNFE

-367 SNVTELVNA
+367 ENKTELVNA
-376 YRDVIQDKNLATS
+376 YRDVIQDKNLASS

-411 IMNTISNT
+411 IMEIISNK

>member
-16 PFLLINIIYKGLKNK
+16 PFFLVNIIYKGLKNK
-31 TYLAQFSNRLGFGFN
+31 TYLVQFSNRLGFGFN
-46 LSRKSNSNN
+46 LSKKSNNV
-55 LIVIHAVSLG
+55 IVIHAVSLG
-65 EVVGISNL
+65 EVIGISNL
-73 VTKIDSSYDVMI
+73 VSKIDSSYEVMI

-100 GSNHKVMYAPWD
+100 GSNHNVMYAPWD
-112 FFLFVKKFLKD
+112 FFLFIKKFLKD

-140 IHESRVSGVEVF
+140 IHESRVFGVEVF

-159 VKSEKNYKKVKPLIT
+159 VKSKKNYEKVKPLIT
-174 KALNNFSKVFVQTS
+174 NALNNFSKVFVQTS
-188 IHAQRFQGL
+188 VHAERFRDL
-197 GLPKDKVMV
+197 GILKDKIMV

-215 PNKIQNLGITL
+215 SNKIQNLGNTL

-232 AASTHKE
+232 AASTHQE

-250 LKKEKLF
+250 LKQEKLF

-269 RAKEL
+269 RAKDL
-274 QNICLKF
+274 QNICSRF
-281 GMNSRLYT
+281 GLNSRLYT
-289 DKQSFVDVDITII
+289 DKQSFDDVDITII
-302 NVIGIMNDLFQRSR
+302 NVIGIMDDLFQRSR

-352 EIVDE
+352 DIVDE
-357 FISSDAALRV
+357 FISSDAALLVRSKV
-367 SNVTELVNA
+367 ELVNA
-376 YRDVIQDKNLATS
+376 YRDVIQDENLATS

-403 STEIQLSY
+403 STVIQLSY
-411 IMNTISNT
+411 IMDIIRNK

>member
-16 PFLLINIIYKGLKNK
+16 PFFLVNIIYKGLKNK
-31 TYLAQFSNRLGFGFN
+31 TYLVQFSNRLGFGFN
-46 LSRKSNSNN
+46 LSKKSNNV
-55 LIVIHAVSLG
+55 IVIHAVSLG
-65 EVVGISNL
+65 EVIGISNL
-73 VTKIDSSYDVMI
+73 VSKIDSSYEVMI

-100 GSNHKVMYAPWD
+100 GSNHNVMYAPWD
-112 FFLFVKKFLKD
+112 FFLFIKKFLKD

-140 IHESRVSGVEVF
+140 IHESRVFGVEVF

-159 VKSEKNYKKVKPLIT
+159 VKSKKNYEKVKPLIT
-174 KALNNFSKVFVQTS
+174 NASNNFSKVFVQS
-188 IHAQRFQGL
+188 SVHAERFRDL
-197 GLPKDKVMV
+197 GILKDKIMV

-215 PNKIQNLGITL
+215 SNKIQNLGNTL

-232 AASTHKE
+232 AASTHQE

-250 LKKEKLF
+250 LKQEKLF

-269 RAKEL
+269 RAKDL
-274 QNICLKF
+274 QNICSRF
-281 GMNSRLYT
+281 GLNSRLYT
-289 DKQSFVDVDITII
+289 DKQSFDDVDITII
-302 NVIGIMNDLFQRSR
+302 NVIGIMDDLFQRSR

-352 EIVDE
+352 DIVDE
-357 FISSDAALRV
+357 FISSDAALLVRSKV
-367 SNVTELVNA
+367 ELVNA
-376 YRDVIQDKNLATS
+376 YRDVIQDENLATS

-403 STEIQLSY
+403 STVIQLSY
-411 IMNTISNT
+411 IMDIIRNK

>member
-16 PFLLINIIYKGLKNK
+16 PLFFINIIYKGQKNK

-46 LSRKSNSNN
+46 LSRKSNNV
-55 LIVIHAVSLG
+55 IVIHAVSLG
-65 EVVGISNL
+65 EVIGISNL
-73 VTKIDSSYDVMI
+73 VAKIDSSYEVMI

-100 GSNHKVMYAPWD
+100 GSHHKVMYAPWD
-112 FFLFVKKFLKD
+112 FFLFVTKFLKD

-140 IHESRVSGVEVF
+140 IHKSRMLGVEVF

-174 KALNNFSKVFVQTS
+174 NALNNFSKVFVQTS
-188 IHAQRFQGL
+188 IHAERFRGL
-197 GLPKDKVMV
+197 GLLKDKVMIA
-206 VGSMKYDIE
+206 GSMKYDIE
-215 PNKIQNLGITL
+215 PKKIQNLGNTL
-226 PDEVIL
+226 PEEVIL

-239 EDEIVIEAFKD
+239 EDEMVIEAFKD
-250 LKKEKLF
+250 LKKEKIF

-269 RAKEL
+269 RAKDL

-281 GMNSRLYT
+281 GMNARLYT
-289 DKQSFVDVDITII
+289 DKYPFDDVDITII
-302 NVIGIMNDLFQRSR
+302 NVIGIMGGLFQRSR

-367 SNVTELVNA
+367 SNVTELINA

>member
-16 PFLLINIIYKGLKNK
+16 PFFLVNIIYKGLKNK
-31 TYLAQFSNRLGFGFN
+31 TYLVQFSNRLGFGFN
-46 LSRKSNSNN
+46 LSKKSNNV
-55 LIVIHAVSLG
+55 IVIHAVSLG
-65 EVVGISNL
+65 EVIGISNL
-73 VTKIDSSYDVMI
+73 VSKIDSSYEVMI

-100 GSNHKVMYAPWD
+100 GSNHNVMYAPWD
-112 FFLFVKKFLKD
+112 FFLFIKKFLKD

-140 IHESRVSGVEVF
+140 IHESRVLGVEVF

-159 VKSEKNYKKVKPLIT
+159 VKSKKNYEKVKPLIT
-174 KALNNFSKVFVQTS
+174 NALNNFSKVFVQS
-188 IHAQRFQGL
+188 SVHAERFRDL
-197 GLPKDKVMV
+197 GILKDKIMV

-215 PNKIQNLGITL
+215 SNKIQNLGNTL

-232 AASTHKE
+232 AASTHRE

-250 LKKEKLF
+250 LKQEKLF

-269 RAKEL
+269 RAKDL
-274 QNICLKF
+274 QNICSRF
-281 GMNSRLYT
+281 GLNSRLYT
-289 DKQSFVDVDITII
+289 DKQSFDDVDITII
-302 NVIGIMNDLFQRSR
+302 NVIGIMDDLFQRSR

-357 FISSDAALRV
+357 FISSDAALLVR
-367 SNVTELVNA
+367 NKIELVNA
-376 YRDVIQDKNLATS
+376 YRDVIQDENLATS

-403 STEIQLSY
+403 STVIQLSY
-411 IMNTISNT
+411 IMDIIRNK

>member
-55 LIVIHAVSLG
+55 LLVIHAVSLG
-65 EVVGISNL
+65 EVIGISNL

-85 TVNTATGFEKANELF
+85 TVNTATGYEKANELF

-130 LFETEIWPYL
+130 IFETEIWPYL

-174 KALNNFSKVFVQTS
+174 KALNNFSKVFVQNS

-215 PNKIQNLGITL
+215 PNKIQNLGNTL

-367 SNVTELVNA
+367 ENKTELVNA
-376 YRDVIQDKNLATS
+376 YRDVIQDKNLASS

-411 IMNTISNT
+411 IMEIISNK